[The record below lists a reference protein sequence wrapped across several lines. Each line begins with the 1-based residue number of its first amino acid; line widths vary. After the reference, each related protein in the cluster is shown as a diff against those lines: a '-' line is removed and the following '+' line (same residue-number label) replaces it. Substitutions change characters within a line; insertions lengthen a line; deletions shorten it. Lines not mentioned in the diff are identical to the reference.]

1 MKGIYAITQ
10 EVLSDIAKDEN
21 MAVNPNKDNY
31 TSFLTNLSKK
41 LELVTGSEIGKAGRT
56 HSSSED
62 NICLSNK
69 YILCLTEV
77 NIQASGTSFRLL
89 KDEKR

>member
-1 MKGIYAITQ
+1 
-10 EVLSDIAKDEN
+10 
-21 MAVNPNKDNY
+21 MAANPNKDNY

-41 LELVTGSEIGKAGRT
+41 LELVTGSDVGKAGRT

-69 YILCLTEV
+69 YADSLPEV
-77 NIQASGTSFRLL
+77 NIRVSVTLFKLL
-89 KDEKR
+89 SEGKK